1 MASSGTSSANFLTA
15 TTPSST
21 QVQTKANKKPNFVIP
36 GRTNGVVPKMPPI
49 GNTFNKYPHLFA
61 GERHLFPKPPAPLP
75 EATTPAS
82 GAHGRGLGTKGGKR
96 TRRHGRKHRTRK
108 HRTRKH

>member
-1 MASSGTSSANFLTA
+1 MASSGSSAANFLTA

-21 QVQTKANKKPNFVIP
+21 QVQVKANKKPNFVIP

-61 GERHLFPKPPAPLP
+61 GERHLFPKPRVSLP

-82 GAHGRGLGTKGGKR
+82 GAHGRGLGGTKGGKR
-96 TRRHGRKHRTRK
+96 RKTHRRRRTHRRRK
-108 HRTRKH
+108 